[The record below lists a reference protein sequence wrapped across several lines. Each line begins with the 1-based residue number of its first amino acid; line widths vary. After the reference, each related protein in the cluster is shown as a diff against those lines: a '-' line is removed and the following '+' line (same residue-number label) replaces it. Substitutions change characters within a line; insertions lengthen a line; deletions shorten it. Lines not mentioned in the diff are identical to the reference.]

1 MDIVRQND
9 GHHYVTNI
17 SAGDT
22 KALNR
27 LLNAAHTKAR
37 KVSPLKCMLLEIFL
51 NMSGAGQ
58 VRVQRYNL
66 RSG

>member
-27 LLNAAHTKAR
+27 LLNAARKKAK
-37 KVSPLKCMLLEIFL
+37 KVSPLKCMLLEICL
-51 NMSGAGQ
+51 NMSGVG
-58 VRVQRYNL
+58 
-66 RSG
+66 